1 MNLYQLKPRFTEF
14 LWKNN
19 KELRWTCRPA
29 NTVNMMITD
38 DRLLSHCNGSYGAHS
53 SSIHIKLNE
62 KKRRHKPSIALS
74 ILSAARN
81 LVWGQR
87 AVECRSLKYL
97 CTWSMNDHAFRPRRR
112 ADQQKKI
119 FLLQLCQRESLT
131 AQRNWQEAKTRGRG
145 RQRRRMRIDNSGK
158 GYLIQAR
165 DKNEIKWALKR
176 LGLMKTGHSHSLHDS
191 SVRRGPHPRNLLG
204 KI

>member
-1 MNLYQLKPRFTEF
+1 MTLYQLEPRFTEF

-97 CTWSMNDHAFRPRRR
+97 CTWSMKDHAFRPRRR
-112 ADQQKKI
+112 ADQPKKS
-119 FLLQLCQRESLT
+119 FFSSYARERVWLLSGIDKKRRPEGEGDREEGGESRIRERVTLFK
-131 AQRNWQEAKTRGRG
+131 RVTRTR
-145 RQRRRMRIDNSGK
+145 
-158 GYLIQAR
+158 
-165 DKNEIKWALKR
+165 
-176 LGLMKTGHSHSLHDS
+176 
-191 SVRRGPHPRNLLG
+191 
-204 KI
+204 

>member
-1 MNLYQLKPRFTEF
+1 MTLHQLEPRFTEF

-29 NTVNMMITD
+29 ITVNMMITD

-97 CTWSMNDHAFRPRRR
+97 CTWSMNDHAFL
-112 ADQQKKI
+112 AGAQTNKKK
-119 FLLQLCQRESLT
+119 FLLHLCQRESLT

-145 RQRRRMRIDNSGK
+145 RQRRRINENSGK

-176 LGLMKTGHSHSLHDS
+176 FGLMKTGHSHSLHDS
-191 SVRRGPHPRNLLG
+191 SVRRGPHPRNLPG